1 MEDGNFKRSSSPAFL
16 GPSAIHLQVRLTAAS
31 SSAMKSSLTASPLA
45 ATTSAEAAWMNSV
58 QGQTQLANSKS
69 RRPIIQQ
76 STAGPAVGSP
86 TSASKP
92 ETNIFLERFFWK
104 KRTPLLNPPRVFQ
117 PRGVP
122 PN

>member
-76 STAGPAVGSP
+76 STARPAGGRPNLSFSP
-86 TSASKP
+86 EP
-92 ETNIFLERFFWK
+92 NIFFETLFVTTK
-104 KRTPLLNPPRVFQ
+104 N
-117 PRGVP
+117 
-122 PN
+122 

>member
-76 STAGPAVGSP
+76 STARPAGGTP
-86 TSASKP
+86 TFT
-92 ETNIFLERFFWK
+92 TNPGTKNFIE
-104 KRTPLLNPPRVFQ
+104 
-117 PRGVP
+117 
-122 PN
+122 